1 MGKVK
6 VNHRQLGLLI
16 ILLILSLIGIRNID
30 TGPSHEIFPP
40 EAALLGQNP
49 LEAGSSPGAS
59 DAPTKW
65 NKTTITY
72 SFENCP
78 RSLDCA
84 AAHTAVRE
92 AMAAWESVASIELVE
107 VPAAGDINIKWAAG
121 ENGFPYP
128 FDGPGGRLAHG
139 ILPVEGIG
147 EWAGDIHFDD
157 DENWVTT
164 LPTLPY
170 PQQIYLPSV
179 ALHEIGHA
187 LGLQHSLD
195 PGSIMWA
202 YYVPGRGIGA
212 ADVFAIQALYGPPP
226 AAPSAAPSTITP

>member
-1 MGKVK
+1 MGGIEANLK
-6 VNHRQLGLLI
+6 QLVLSVILFLLVLTGTQSI
-16 ILLILSLIGIRNID
+16 VID
-30 TGPSHEIFPP
+30 PGTGAFPP
-40 EAALLGQNP
+40 EMALTVQNSPDTGATPAAVGDP
-49 LEAGSSPGAS
+49 PV
-59 DAPTKW
+59 KW
-65 NKTTITY
+65 QKSTITY

-78 RSLDCA
+78 TSIDCVLA
-84 AAHTAVRE
+84 QNAVRD
-92 AMAAWESVASIELVE
+92 AMASWQSVAGITLVE
-107 VPAAGDINIKWAAG
+107 VPSGGDMNIKWAAG
-121 ENGFPYP
+121 EAGYPYP

-139 ILPVEGIG
+139 ILPVDGIG

-157 DENWVTT
+157 DETWVTT

-170 PQQIYLPSV
+170 PQQVYLPSV

-212 ADVFAIQALYGPPP
+212 ADIFAIQALYGPPTLP
-226 AAPSAAPSTITP
+226 